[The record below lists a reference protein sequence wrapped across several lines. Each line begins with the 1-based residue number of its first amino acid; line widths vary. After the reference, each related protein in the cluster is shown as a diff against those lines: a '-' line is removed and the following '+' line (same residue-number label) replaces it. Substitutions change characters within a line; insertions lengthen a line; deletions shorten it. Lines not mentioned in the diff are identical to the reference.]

1 MTTID
6 DIHVGANVLDQRGR
20 DLGTVEAIGTGYF
33 VLARTSIFGRDLFV
47 PFSSIEL
54 ADSIERIVRLTVE
67 KDDLDE
73 LGWEEPP
80 EVSIPRLTSDPT
92 SPPYLPS

>member
-6 DIHVGANVLDQRGR
+6 DIHVGAYVSDLRGR

-33 VLARTSIFGRDLFV
+33 ILARSSIFGRDLFV
-47 PFSSIEL
+47 PFTAIKL
-54 ADSIERIVRLTVE
+54 ADSITRVVQLTIE
-67 KDDLDE
+67 KDDLDD

-80 EVSIPRLTSDPT
+80 ELGPRAAYDRDTGHF
-92 SPPYLPS
+92 LPN

>member
-47 PFSSIEL
+47 PFLSIEL
-54 ADSIERIVRLTVE
+54 ADSIERVVRLTVA

-80 EVSIPRLTSDPT
+80 EVSTPRLTSAPT
-92 SPPYLPS
+92 SSPYLPS

>member
-47 PFSSIEL
+47 PFSSVEL
-54 ADSIERIVRLTVE
+54 ADSIERVVRLTVA

-92 SPPYLPS
+92 SSPYLPS

>member
-6 DIHVGANVLDQRGR
+6 DIHVGASVLDLRGR
-20 DLGTVEAIGTGYF
+20 DLGTVEAVGTGYF
-33 VLARTSIFGRDLFV
+33 VLARSSIFGRDLYV

-54 ADSIERIVRLTVE
+54 ADSIERVVQLTIE

-80 EVSIPRLTSDPT
+80 EVSIPRLTSEPDGQF
-92 SPPYLPS
+92 LPR

>member
-1 MTTID
+1 MRTID
-6 DIHVGANVLDQRGR
+6 DIHVGASALDQRGR

-33 VLARTSIFGRDLFV
+33 VLVRTSIFGRDLFV
-47 PFSSIEL
+47 PFTAIEL
-54 ADSIERIVRLTVE
+54 ADSIERVVQLDVE

-80 EVSIPRLTSDPT
+80 EVSIPRLTVDPT
-92 SPPYLPS
+92 SGPYLPS